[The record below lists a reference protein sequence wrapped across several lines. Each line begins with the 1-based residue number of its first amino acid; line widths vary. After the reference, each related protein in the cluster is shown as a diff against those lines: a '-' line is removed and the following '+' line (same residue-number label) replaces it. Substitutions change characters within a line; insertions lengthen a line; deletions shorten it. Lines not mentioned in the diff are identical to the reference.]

1 MGLAAAGTE
10 FIKSKTGVAALS
22 TPTLSVS
29 DLVNQL
35 LRALTRNLNC
45 ASKALSER
53 ERNSYLG
60 RAADQVYLEGCVQ
73 YPLGSVDPGNPT
85 RKHHMAQKTVAEVF
99 VETLSAAGVKRI
111 YGVVGDSLNG
121 LLEEIRRN
129 KTIEWIG
136 VRHEETAAFAA
147 GAEAHL
153 TGELAVCAGS
163 CGPGNMHLINGL
175 YDCHRSRVPVL
186 AIAAQIP
193 SAEIGSNY
201 FQETHPDQLFREC
214 SHYCEL
220 ISQTTQVPRVLEI
233 AIQSALAHH
242 GVGVVAIP
250 GDIALKQGKF
260 RKPSAAVKACHPVVS
275 PSEQELKELAEL
287 LNQGK
292 AVSILAG
299 AGCAGAHSELI
310 QLAGKLKSPIVSTL
324 RGREHV
330 EYENPY
336 NVGLTGL
343 IGFSSGYHAMM
354 EADTLLMLGTDFP
367 YTQFYPEKATIIQV
381 DRRGEN
387 LGRRT
392 RLDLGMIGDVKSTLD
407 AVTPLL
413 EEREDEAHLKKCVKH
428 YKETRKGLDE
438 LAVGN
443 PGRKPMHP
451 QYVAKII
458 DEIAAEDAIFSCDV
472 GTPTVWAARYLT
484 MNGKRR
490 LLGSFN
496 HGSMANAMPQAI
508 GAQSAFPGRQVV
520 TLSGDGGLSMLLGD
534 LLSLHQHKLPVKIV
548 VFSNSA
554 LGFVELEMKA
564 AGILEHGTE
573 LVNPDF
579 AALARSAGLFGV
591 RVEDPADL
599 RKAVTEAFQ
608 HDGPALIEA
617 VVNRTELSM
626 PPTIKL
632 DQAVGFN
639 LWALKAVLNGRG
651 DKVVDLART
660 NLMR

>member
-1 MGLAAAGTE
+1 MT
-10 FIKSKTGVAALS
+10 
-22 TPTLSVS
+22 
-29 DLVNQL
+29 
-35 LRALTRNLNC
+35 
-45 ASKALSER
+45 
-53 ERNSYLG
+53 
-60 RAADQVYLEGCVQ
+60 
-73 YPLGSVDPGNPT
+73 
-85 RKHHMAQKTVAEVF
+85 QKTVAEIF
-99 VETLSAAGVKRI
+99 VETLVAAGVTRI

-121 LLEEIRRN
+121 ILEQIRRN
-129 KTIEWIG
+129 KKIEWIG
-136 VRHEETAAFAA
+136 VRHEETGAFAA
-147 GAEAHL
+147 GAQAHL

-186 AIAAQIP
+186 ALAAQIP
-193 SAEIGSNY
+193 SQEIGSNY
-201 FQETHPDQLFREC
+201 FQETHPDQLFRDC

-233 AIQSALAHH
+233 AIQTALAHK
-242 GVGVVAIP
+242 GVAVVAIP
-250 GDIALKQGKF
+250 GDIALKETKY
-260 RKPSAAVKACHPVVS
+260 RKPSAAIKACHPEVI
-275 PSEQELKELAEL
+275 PSEDEVKQLAEL
-287 LNQGK
+287 LEEGK
-292 AVSILAG
+292 AVTILGG
-299 AGCAGAHSELI
+299 AGCAGAHSELME
-310 QLAGKLKSPIVSTL
+310 LAGKLKLPIVSAL
-324 RGREHV
+324 RGREHIQ
-330 EYENPY
+330 YDNPY
-336 NVGLTGL
+336 DVGLTGL
-343 IGFSSGYHAMM
+343 IGFSSGYHAIM

-392 RLDLGMIGDVKSTLD
+392 RLDLGIIGDVKATFRAL
-407 AVTPLL
+407 VPLL
-413 EEREDEAHLKKCVKH
+413 DEKKDDTHLKRFISH
-428 YKETRKGLDE
+428 YQDTRKGLDE
-438 LAVGN
+438 LAVGH

-451 QYVAKII
+451 QYVAKIAN
-458 DEIAAEDAIFSCDV
+458 EIAADDAIFCCDV

-508 GAQSAFPGRQVV
+508 GAQLTFPGRQVV
-520 TLSGDGGLSMLLGD
+520 TFSGDGGLSMLMGD
-534 LLSLHQHKLPVKIV
+534 LLSLHQHKLPVKII

-554 LGFVELEMKA
+554 LAFVELEMLA
-564 AGILEHGTE
+564 AGILGQGTE

-579 AALARSAGLFGV
+579 VALARSAGMFGV

-599 RKAVTEAFQ
+599 KQAVTEAFQ
-608 HDGPALIEA
+608 HDGPALIDA

-651 DKVVDLART
+651 DEVIDLAKTTLFR
-660 NLMR
+660 

>member
-1 MGLAAAGTE
+1 
-10 FIKSKTGVAALS
+10 
-22 TPTLSVS
+22 
-29 DLVNQL
+29 
-35 LRALTRNLNC
+35 
-45 ASKALSER
+45 
-53 ERNSYLG
+53 
-60 RAADQVYLEGCVQ
+60 
-73 YPLGSVDPGNPT
+73 
-85 RKHHMAQKTVAEVF
+85 MAQKLVAEIII
-99 VETLSAAGVKRI
+99 ETLIAAGVKRI

-121 LLEEIRRN
+121 LLEEIR
-129 KTIEWIG
+129 KSKDIEWIG

-147 GAEAHL
+147 GAQAHV

-175 YDCHRSRVPVL
+175 YDCHRSRTPVL

-193 SAEIGSNY
+193 SEEIGSSY
-201 FQETHPDQLFREC
+201 FQETHPDQLFRDC
-214 SHYCEL
+214 SDYCEL

-233 AIQSALAHH
+233 AIQTALAKG
-242 GVGVVAIP
+242 GVAVVAIP
-250 GDIALKQGKF
+250 GDIALRKTTY
-260 RKPSAAVKACHPVVS
+260 RKPSAVVKPANPVLS
-275 PSEQELKELAEL
+275 PSPDEIRQLAGM
-287 LNQGK
+287 LNSGK
-292 AVSILAG
+292 AVTILGG
-299 AGCAGAHSELI
+299 AGCAGAHAELMAV
-310 QLAGKLKSPIVSTL
+310 AGKLNSPIVSAL
-324 RGREHV
+324 RGRE
-330 EYENPY
+330 YIQFNNPY
-336 NVGLTGL
+336 DVGLTGL
-343 IGFSSGYHAMM
+343 IGFSSGYHAIK

-381 DRRGEN
+381 DRRGEH

-392 RLDLGMIGDVKSTLD
+392 RLDLGLIGDVKATLN
-407 AVTPLL
+407 ALLPLL
-413 EEREDEAHLKKCVKH
+413 EEKQDDAHLKKFVRH
-428 YKETRKGLDE
+428 YEDVRKDLDE
-438 LAVGN
+438 LAVGH

-451 QYVAKII
+451 QYVAKTV
-458 DEIAAEDAIFSCDV
+458 DELASDNAIFSCDV

-508 GAQSAFPGRQVV
+508 GAQLAFPSRQVV
-520 TLSGDGGLSMLLGD
+520 TFSGDGGLSMLLGD
-534 LLSLHQHKLPVKIV
+534 LLSLRQHKLPVKII

-554 LGFVELEMKA
+554 LSFVELEMKA
-564 AGILEHGTE
+564 AGILGDGTE

-579 AALARSAGLFGV
+579 VALAQSADVFGV

-599 RKAVTEAFQ
+599 KEAVTAAFE
-608 HDGPALIEA
+608 HSGPALVDA

-651 DKVVDLART
+651 DEVIDLAVSYLIR
-660 NLMR
+660 

>member
-1 MGLAAAGTE
+1 M
-10 FIKSKTGVAALS
+10 
-22 TPTLSVS
+22 P
-29 DLVNQL
+29 
-35 LRALTRNLNC
+35 
-45 ASKALSER
+45 
-53 ERNSYLG
+53 
-60 RAADQVYLEGCVQ
+60 
-73 YPLGSVDPGNPT
+73 
-85 RKHHMAQKTVAEVF
+85 QKTVAEVF
-99 VETLSAAGVKRI
+99 VETLIAAGVTRI

-121 LLEEIRRN
+121 ILEEIRRS
-129 KTIEWIG
+129 KKIDWIG

-147 GAEAHL
+147 GAQAHL

-186 AIAAQIP
+186 ALAAQIP
-193 SAEIGSNY
+193 SQEIGSNY

-233 AIQSALAHH
+233 AIQTALTHK
-242 GVGVVAIP
+242 GVSVVALP
-250 GDIALKQGKF
+250 GDIALKPTNY
-260 RKPSAAVKACHPVVS
+260 RKPSATIRPCHPVVS
-275 PSEQELKELAEL
+275 PADDEIRKLAEL

-292 AVSILAG
+292 AVSILGG
-299 AGCAGAHSELI
+299 AGCAGAHSELME
-310 QLAGKLKSPIVSTL
+310 LAGKLKSPIVSAL
-324 RGREHV
+324 RGREHIQ
-330 EYENPY
+330 YDNPY
-336 NVGLTGL
+336 DVGLTGL
-343 IGFSSGYHAMM
+343 IGFSSGYHAIM

-392 RLDLGMIGDVKSTLD
+392 RLDLGIIGDVKATVNALL
-407 AVTPLL
+407 PLL
-413 EEREDEAHLKKCVKH
+413 DDKMDESHLKRFIAH
-428 YKETRKGLDE
+428 YQDTRKGLDE
-438 LAVGN
+438 LAVGH

-451 QYVAKII
+451 QYVAKVV
-458 DEIAAEDAIFSCDV
+458 DELASDDAIFSCDV

-508 GAQSAFPGRQVV
+508 GAQLTFPDRQVV
-520 TLSGDGGLSMLLGD
+520 TFSGDGGLSMMLGD

-554 LGFVELEMKA
+554 LAFVELEMLA
-564 AGILEHGTE
+564 AGILGEGTE

-579 AALARSAGLFGV
+579 VGLAHSAGMFAV

-599 RKAVTEAFQ
+599 RGGVTEAFR
-608 HDGPALIEA
+608 HDGPALVDA

-626 PPTIKL
+626 PPTIKVN
-632 DQAVGFN
+632 QAVGFN

-651 DKVVDLART
+651 DEVIDLAVS
-660 NLMR
+660 NLIR